1 MPIHSTR
8 SDPGLCL
15 SRVLRRCIF
24 LHPQSSLQI
33 CKCASHFLSFSSPL
47 KRTDPSRGRV
57 SLSLRFST
65 VSPSSDSAR
74 GVSLGLTGTP
84 IGEAGG
90 RGGRRR
96 LRLAPVG
103 PGRPALASWLLLLLS
118 LSLERVRVCSPA
130 LPPEPLPLA
139 SRCAREDPRGR
150 SHRRDLRPVLSRPGE
165 GARNRRAPPA
175 NAGGSERNATQESQI
190 ERQLRED
197 KQEGRDRRPE

>member
-1 MPIHSTR
+1 MPIDSTR

-33 CKCASHFLSFSSPL
+33 SKCDSHFLSFSSPL
-47 KRTDPSRGRV
+47 KGTDPSRGRV
-57 SLSLRFST
+57 SLGLRFST

-96 LRLAPVG
+96 LRLAQVG
-103 PGRPALASWLLLLLS
+103 PGRPALASCPLLLFVIKFRTSAGLL
-118 LSLERVRVCSPA
+118 PGA
-130 LPPEPLPLA
+130 APGPLPLA
-139 SRCAREDPRGR
+139 LP
-150 SHRRDLRPVLSRPGE
+150 LRP
-165 GARNRRAPPA
+165 
-175 NAGGSERNATQESQI
+175 
-190 ERQLRED
+190 
-197 KQEGRDRRPE
+197 